1 MICWLLHERDAVS
14 FRFGL
19 SCMCST
25 YLWMPLLLKCI
36 FMGLKMTF
44 SSERLYDVNVLEVG
58 CRYFKTWFYNYFRF
72 ASRIIIDIHELFFLQ
87 IYLSSKSLHFSVWS
101 IRPCYIW
108 RSSKTASIQKEN
120 TSLIRW
126 VWWGNSWFSYSCLQN
141 TFWILLTIVCFHCL
155 PKNGLGAHGVGRRH
169 IKNTLITKHPDR
181 FAYPIP
187 RKLCLSLKCI
197 VFLVLV

>member
-1 MICWLLHERDAVS
+1 MICWLLHERDTVS

-36 FMGLKMTF
+36 FMGLKTTF
-44 SSERLYDVNVLEVG
+44 SSERLYDVHVLEVG
-58 CRYFKTWFYNYFRF
+58 FRSFKTWFYDYFRF
-72 ASRIIIDIHELFFLQ
+72 ASKIIIDIHELFFLQ

-101 IRPCYIW
+101 IRSCYIW

-126 VWWGNSWFSYSCLQN
+126 VS
-141 TFWILLTIVCFHCL
+141 
-155 PKNGLGAHGVGRRH
+155 LG
-169 IKNTLITKHPDR
+169 KHVV
-181 FAYPIP
+181 F
-187 RKLCLSLKCI
+187 LFLSLKHFVNINNCLFSLPSQKWHRCAWCWEKTHKKHPHHKAPRPLC
-197 VFLVLV
+197 VPYST